1 METNNVLK
9 GIEVHNQN
17 VLVKASVKLGTFVLN
32 GLVGNKTDK
41 VSQSLSDAIGKTD
54 KVIVATAKDSKLK
67 DFVGKAVIIED
78 TASPE
83 MKSIEADELDL
94 NNVLKDFK
102 HDFKQGQS
110 LNNGILYPINI
121 YFTIKEYQVVMT
133 KDIEN
138 ESN

>member
-1 METNNVLK
+1 MQTNNVLK
-9 GIEVHNQN
+9 GITVHNQN
-17 VLVKASVKLGTFVLN
+17 VLVRASVKLGTMVLN
-32 GLVGNKTDK
+32 GLVGNRTDK
-41 VSQSLSDAIGKTD
+41 VSQSLSDAIATAD
-54 KVIVATAKDSKLK
+54 KVIIATSIDSNLK

-78 TASPE
+78 IASPE
-83 MKSIEADELDL
+83 MKSIEADKLDL

-102 HDFKQGQS
+102 HDFKPGQS
-110 LNNGILYPINI
+110 VNNGILYPTNI